1 MVFAYSIDGF
11 SGIITRGDKCYSV
24 SKRGAPH
31 TAKPYAAGGG
41 AAAAPCRPALAGAGR
56 RAAQVGGW
64 FSEVRRL
71 ARRRLRKVRK
81 TRRFGGDF
89 EDASIEK
96 AAAAADEGRA
106 KRFSQ
111 KIARVPSGG
120 RRILCAQQ
128 CGNFCNIVKL
138 VGFHAKI
145 ASFGA

>member
-1 MVFAYSIDGF
+1 MRCGASLIIAEKVWIFN
-11 SGIITRGDKCYSV
+11 SGANFC
-24 SKRGAPH
+24 GA
-31 TAKPYAAGGG
+31 G
-41 AAAAPCRPALAGAGR
+41 AALDMAGR
-56 RAAQVGGW
+56 AA
-64 FSEVRRL
+64 EY
-71 ARRRLRKVRK
+71 
-81 TRRFGGDF
+81 
-89 EDASIEK
+89 EK

-111 KIARVPSGG
+111 KIARVLSGG